1 MAMMAMM
8 ARCPRAGHA
17 LAAVV
22 LATGCFSV
30 PPFEPE
36 SGVSFTES
44 DTGGGGTASG
54 TGFALRF
61 SDGPGFHFPDGLLID
76 GVDVMGRD
84 ELQTCFDEDEIG
96 LRIVPTARI
105 SATGDAPVVKNLLVP
120 VLRGPGVVQTRLEWG
135 TQFSCN
141 SMRAPGGTSTFTMFP
156 DGRIVRFDVIADAV
170 ATEIAPSL
178 CQCVQPIRSE
188 DQLFTIST
196 HWTLARMKFTTL
208 SYDSNMEDVPDNG
221 EEVAANHATSCIEG
235 GMDTARYQVA
245 FAWPIAMS
253 MPLPL
258 QTSVRGRPSLI
269 EFRRDL
275 VRGGTKLE
283 AFSHENSSAI
293 FIERGG
299 CAAAFKR
306 ANEHADP
313 SSLTINNGAPMKPS
327 PRDGIYG
334 GDPGAGGL
342 PGIDVPE
349 GGATLEGTLNSSF
362 AVWLR
367 FPAAVDGIRATL
379 NGQPKAGPWYLP
391 QRVDDRTWIVWFKD
405 TITATQKIVVE
416 PR

>member
-1 MAMMAMM
+1 MRTMM
-8 ARCPRAGHA
+8 ARCPRAGHT

-44 DTGGGGTASG
+44 DTGGGTASG

-61 SDGPGFHFPDGLLID
+61 SDGGLHFPDGLLID
-76 GVDVMGRD
+76 GLDVMGRD
-84 ELQTCFDEDEIG
+84 SSQTCFDEDEIG
-96 LRIVPTARI
+96 FRIVPTARI
-105 SATGDAPVVKNLLVP
+105 SATGGAPPVKNLLVP
-120 VLRGPGVVQTRLEWG
+120 VLRGPGVVQVKLDWA
-135 TQFSCN
+135 TQFKCN
-141 SMRAPGGTSTFTMFP
+141 GSRAPGGISTYTMFP
-156 DGRIVRFDVIADAV
+156 DGRIVRFDTIGDAI
-170 ATEIAPSL
+170 ATEIVPSG
-178 CQCVQPIRSE
+178 CECEPPIRSE

-196 HWTLARMKFTTL
+196 HWTLARSKFETFSFDNNT
-208 SYDSNMEDVPDNG
+208 EPVPAEG
-221 EEVAANHATSCIEG
+221 EEKAANHATSCIAN
-235 GMDTARYQVA
+235 DTYQVA
-245 FAWPIAMS
+245 FAWPLSMAMQ
-253 MPLPL
+253 MPL
-258 QTSVRGRPSLI
+258 QTAVRGRTSLI

-275 VRGGTKLE
+275 VRGAPRLE
-283 AFSHENSSAI
+283 AFSHDNSSAI

-313 SSLTINNGAPMKPS
+313 SSLAINGASMKPS
-327 PRDGIYG
+327 IRDGIYG

-342 PGIDVPE
+342 PGIDVPS
-349 GGATLEGTLNSSF
+349 GTATLVGPVDSSF

-367 FPAAVDGIRATL
+367 FPGSVDAIRATL
-379 NGQPKAGPWYLP
+379 GGRPKEGPWYLP

-405 TITATQKIVVE
+405 AITATQTIVVE